1 MSRLWRDRNSD
12 TSMALNVSEGLRSLS
27 LSAVL
32 TGRGSSGGGG
42 GAGMREKSRVA
53 AAGWAHQ
60 EAGGSALEGVG
71 KNIPFS
77 GRPPA
82 PSQSPGTRTDTD
94 RPPLV

>member
-12 TSMALNVSEGLRSLS
+12 TSMALNISEGLRSLS
-27 LSAVL
+27 LSALL

-42 GAGMREKSRVA
+42 GRVREMSRVA
-53 AAGWAHQ
+53 TAGWAHQ

-71 KNIPFS
+71 KNSPFS
-77 GRPPA
+77 GWPPA
-82 PSQSPGTRTDTD
+82 PSQSPGTHTDTD

>member
-42 GAGMREKSRVA
+42 AGMREKSRVA

-60 EAGGSALEGVG
+60 EAGGS
-71 KNIPFS
+71 
-77 GRPPA
+77 
-82 PSQSPGTRTDTD
+82 D
-94 RPPLV
+94 RKSVV

>member
-1 MSRLWRDRNSD
+1 M
-12 TSMALNVSEGLRSLS
+12 EEEE
-27 LSAVL
+27 
-32 TGRGSSGGGG
+32 

-53 AAGWAHQ
+53 VAGWAHQ

-82 PSQSPGTRTDTD
+82 PSQSPGTHTDTD

>member
-1 MSRLWRDRNSD
+1 MR
-12 TSMALNVSEGLRSLS
+12 
-27 LSAVL
+27 
-32 TGRGSSGGGG
+32 

-53 AAGWAHQ
+53 VAGWAHQ

-82 PSQSPGTRTDTD
+82 PSQSPGTHTDTD

>member
-42 GAGMREKSRVA
+42 G
-53 AAGWAHQ
+53 
-60 EAGGSALEGVG
+60 GGRDEGEV
-71 KNIPFS
+71 
-77 GRPPA
+77 
-82 PSQSPGTRTDTD
+82 
-94 RPPLV
+94 